1 MKMSI
6 VVKTAFAAVHSCPS
20 CPSEGT
26 RFLRKSHQ
34 HTFYVTLKFPV
45 EEGKN
50 LELINIKK
58 EVDRYLQDNWAG
70 RDVGSLGCGAFCL
83 FLLGDF
89 PDSVYASVFEDNENG
104 VEVEREINK

>member
-1 MKMSI
+1 MKVSI
-6 VVKTAFAAVHSCPS
+6 VVKTAFAAVQS

-45 EEGKN
+45 EEDRDS
-50 LELINIKK
+50 ELINIK
-58 EVDRYLQDNWAG
+58 EGVDKYLRDNWDG
-70 RDVGSLGCGAFCL
+70 RDVGSLSCGAFCF

-89 PDSVYASVFEDNENG
+89 PDAVYASVFEDNENG